1 MFKYTDLNMAN
12 QLKITIDKKDYL
24 IEDLSDDAK
33 NQLNSINVVD
43 QKIANLQQEVA
54 IMQTAQNAC
63 ARALTAALP
72 QKTTMFSHH
81 RLPCPWRLSPPPAVQ
96 CN

>member
-1 MFKYTDLNMAN
+1 MTD
-12 QLKITIDKKDYL
+12 QPKVTIDKKDYL

-33 NQLNSINVVD
+33 NQLNSMNVVD

-54 IMQTAQNAC
+54 IMQTARNAY

-72 QKTTMFSHH
+72 QKS
-81 RLPCPWRLSPPPAVQ
+81 
-96 CN
+96 